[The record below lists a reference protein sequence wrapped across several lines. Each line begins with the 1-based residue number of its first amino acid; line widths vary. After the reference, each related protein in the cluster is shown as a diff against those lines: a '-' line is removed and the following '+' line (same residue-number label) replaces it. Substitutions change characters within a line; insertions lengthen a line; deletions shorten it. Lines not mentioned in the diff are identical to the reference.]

1 MIQCPYQITQFLF
14 AINRQERERERE
26 KKKVDDFY
34 WSNRK
39 RELYWLIKT
48 EKNMNNSELSVLLF
62 TEITISINTRFL
74 KSTNWELPSVA
85 QSFVVNQ

>member
-14 AINRQERERERE
+14 AINRQEREREK

-34 WSNRK
+34 WLNRK
-39 RELYWLIKT
+39 KQLYWLIKT

-74 KSTNWELPSVA
+74 KSTNWELSSVA